1 MRVLFIWVVAA
12 LVIPNI
18 ALDITEPSKWLWK
31 AANIL
36 LPAGAYILFMSI
48 SRRSGLM
55 TLLSLPFMILAA
67 FQIVLLYLYGES
79 IIAVDMFLNVVT
91 TNVSE
96 ATELLANLFVAILM
110 VVVIY
115 LPPLTWGT
123 YSLCRHFKISQSFRM
138 KAIKLGAIMSV
149 AGGMLTIT
157 ASITAHSAFHREI
170 FPANVIYNMSEAV
183 KRTRQI
189 AHYYE
194 TCAGFSYNATTSRPI
209 NEKEIYLFI
218 IGETARGENWQ
229 LGGYG
234 RNNNP
239 RLSHEGNS
247 VFFPRA
253 ITESN
258 TTHKSVPM
266 IMSFASAENFDSI
279 NHYKSII
286 TAMKE
291 AGFHTGFFSNQAPNN
306 SFTELFG
313 NEADNVRYTDF
324 STANHPYDSSLL
336 PMLRQ
341 ALADTTHAK
350 KFIVLHTYGSHFL
363 YRDRYP
369 REFAKFLPDDAIDA
383 NAGHRNDLINAYDN
397 TILYTD
403 SFLAD
408 AIGLLRATGCKSA
421 LLYSADHGEDIFD
434 DQRERFLHAS
444 PNPTYHQLHVG
455 MLIWLSD
462 TMTALH
468 PELMTNLR
476 RNSSLGVSPQKSMFN
491 TAIELAGVNTPRF
504 DASQSLV
511 NPAYKYNDPVYLN
524 DLNVAVPLMD
534 AGIKESDKANLK
546 RLLNPKH

>member
-138 KAIKLGAIMSV
+138 KAIRLGAIMSV

-209 NEKEIYLFI
+209 DEKEIYLFI

-306 SFTELFG
+306 
-313 NEADNVRYTDF
+313 
-324 STANHPYDSSLL
+324 
-336 PMLRQ
+336 
-341 ALADTTHAK
+341 
-350 KFIVLHTYGSHFL
+350 
-363 YRDRYP
+363 
-369 REFAKFLPDDAIDA
+369 
-383 NAGHRNDLINAYDN
+383 
-397 TILYTD
+397 
-403 SFLAD
+403 
-408 AIGLLRATGCKSA
+408 
-421 LLYSADHGEDIFD
+421 
-434 DQRERFLHAS
+434 
-444 PNPTYHQLHVG
+444 
-455 MLIWLSD
+455 
-462 TMTALH
+462 
-468 PELMTNLR
+468 
-476 RNSSLGVSPQKSMFN
+476 
-491 TAIELAGVNTPRF
+491 
-504 DASQSLV
+504 
-511 NPAYKYNDPVYLN
+511 
-524 DLNVAVPLMD
+524 
-534 AGIKESDKANLK
+534 
-546 RLLNPKH
+546 